1 MLLRWATTSGEGL
14 LKRRQDLP
22 EEAFFVP
29 SAEDLA
35 NLRHPSL
42 KKYYFVA
49 LSYRWLTASP
59 SGGQQLANRL
69 FNMSLKP

>member
-29 SAEDLA
+29 SEELLA
-35 NLRHPSL
+35 KVDP
-42 KKYYFVA
+42 YFWKFFFMA
-49 LSYRWLTASP
+49 LSYRWLTESP
-59 SGGQQLANRL
+59 FGGKQLANRL
-69 FNMSLKP
+69 FTILLEP